1 MILFL
6 KTILFSRNFS
16 LAYSE
21 VPNEEEEFTEDEED
35 YLQFLC
41 DRGEE
46 IEQLSNADSS
56 ISSVSDFVSTYS
68 I

>member
-35 YLQFLC
+35 CLQFLR